1 MIQLKQLVKKYGDLC
16 AVNGIDLEIND
27 GEILGFL
34 GPNGAG
40 KSTTFKV
47 LTGYISP
54 TAGNIQVGEY
64 NILQHSKQIRE
75 MIGYLPENNPLYVEM
90 TVYDYLKFV
99 GEIREVNN
107 FKQRL
112 KEVIEQCGLHGVV
125 HKQINTL
132 SKGYKQRVGIAQ
144 AILHDPQILILDE
157 PTSGLD
163 PNQIAEIRELII
175 ELGKAKTLIISSHI
189 MQEVQAVCDRIV
201 IIDRGSIVADGKTEE
216 LKSSFANRTQLVLE
230 VQNAQAED
238 LWQIQENIADITEL
252 DVIELADS
260 KFKLELEYEAE
271 NDIRENLYN
280 YIKAQDWILLEMHR
294 NNISLEDVFRNLTT
308 QGGKK

>member
-230 VQNAQAED
+230 VQKAQAED
-238 LWQIQENIADITEL
+238 LWQIQENIVDIAEL

>member
-238 LWQIQENIADITEL
+238 LWQIQENIADIAEL

>member
-230 VQNAQAED
+230 VQKAQAED
-238 LWQIQENIADITEL
+238 LWQIQENIADIAEL

>member
-1 MIQLKQLVKKYGDLC
+1 MIQLQKLVKNYGDLC
-16 AVNGIDLEIND
+16 AVNALDLEIHD

-54 TAGNIQVGEY
+54 SSGNITVGKY
-64 NILQHSKQIRE
+64 NILEHSKQIRE

-99 GEIREVNN
+99 GEIRKVTD
-107 FKQRL
+107 FKHRL

-144 AILHDPQILILDE
+144 AILHDPEILILDE

-163 PNQIAEIRELII
+163 PNQIAEIRDLII

-201 IIDRGSIVADGKTEE
+201 IIDQGSIVADGKTEE
-216 LKSSFANRTQLVLE
+216 LKNSFGNRSKLILE
-230 VQNAQAED
+230 IQNATAEE
-238 LWQIQENIADITEL
+238 LWEIKEKIAGIEKME
-252 DVIELADS
+252 VAELADGI
-260 KFKLELEYEAE
+260 LLTELEYAPDK
-271 NDIRENLYN
+271 DIRPDLYQ
-280 YIKAQDWILLEMHR
+280 YIKQQTWILLEMHR
-294 NNISLEDVFRNLTT
+294 HYISLEEVFRNLTT
-308 QGGKK
+308 PGGRT